1 MTVTEDVTAAPER
14 ALPPSPKKPSPPRS
28 TAGAPP
34 GGAHARLA
42 DLRDAYRGWRRKRAA
57 QGKRSKVAAGLLV
70 LLLLELG
77 AFAWALATV
86 FAAPSPGAR
95 LSLDELTALAKQG
108 RVVSA
113 TLLDAD
119 NRLVGSFRPGKPAP
133 ATGPAPV
140 GDPTASGRFHTDI
153 PSSGPLT
160 AELYRT
166 LSAGKA
172 TVKVDKQ
179 AFKQQLRLV
188 TTFLLPLL
196 VLATVFAIL
205 LSPGGRGAAIGGIVD
220 FSTVRGG
227 RVKEGAATSV
237 GFGSAGGVDEAVVE
251 LQEVV
256 DYLRDP
262 TKYEAMGA
270 APPKGLL
277 LFGPPGC
284 GKTLLAK
291 AVAGEAGV
299 PFFSVAGAE
308 FVEALV
314 GVGAARVRDLFAR
327 VRAAAPAIVFID
339 ELDAAGRKRGSGG
352 GSGGSDER
360 EQTLNQLLVEMDGF
374 DASKGIVV
382 IGATN
387 RPDILDPALRRPG
400 RFDRHITIERPDPEG
415 RLKILEIHA
424 AGKPLADDVDLQRI
438 AERTPGFTG
447 ADLAN
452 VVNEAALLTI
462 RDGRPQLTGGDL
474 REAIRR
480 VLEGPKRKGH
490 LLTESE
496 KDRAAHHEAGHVV
509 VSLALGQP
517 QPLQRVSILGGGRA
531 IATTELK
538 PDDEEQVLDE
548 AQLRNRLTVRLAGPV
563 AEQLVYGGISTGVER
578 DLEEATATARD
589 MVARYGMARG
599 LEFVRLLGADSS
611 AYLGDE
617 TPWGDI
623 AEATRSA
630 ADEAIRALLR
640 EAAESAREVLE
651 KHRPALDL
659 VASVLL
665 EHETLEG
672 VSLLAVLERAGEVM
686 KDRPSDT
693 PRPRTRR
700 TVP

>member
-1 MTVTEDVTAAPER
+1 MSAQPS
-14 ALPPSPKKPSPPRS
+14 ALPSRMAS
-28 TAGAPP
+28 
-34 GGAHARLA
+34 
-42 DLRDAYRGWRRKRAA
+42 AYKGWRRRRSA
-57 QGKRSKVAAGLLV
+57 QGKRNKAAIGMLALLV
-70 LLLLELG
+70 LELLT
-77 AFAWALATV
+77 FAWAVSTV
-86 FAAPSPGAR
+86 FSAAEPGLR
-95 LSLDELTALAKQG
+95 TSLDELTALSKQG
-108 RVVSA
+108 RVTTA

-119 NRLVGSFRPGKPAP
+119 DRVVGRYTVPAKGK
-133 ATGPAPV
+133 TRSV
-140 GDPTASGRFHTDI
+140 EFHTDI

-160 AELYRT
+160 ADLYRT
-166 LSAGKA
+166 LSAGNA
-172 TVKVDKQ
+172 TVQVDKQ
-179 AFKQQLRLV
+179 VGKQQLRLV

-196 VLATVFAIL
+196 ILATVFAVL
-205 LSPGGRGAAIGGIVD
+205 LAPSGGKGSTIGGIVD
-220 FSTVRGG
+220 FSTVRDG
-227 RVKEGAATSV
+227 RVKKGSGSPM
-237 GFGSAGGVDEAVVE
+237 GFQSAGGVDEAVIE

-327 VRAAAPAIVFID
+327 VRAAAPAIIFID
-339 ELDAAGRKRGSGG
+339 ELDAAGRKRGAGG
-352 GSGGSDER
+352 GGGGSDER

-400 RFDRHITIERPDPEG
+400 RFDRHITIERPDPQG
-415 RLKILEIHA
+415 RLRILEIHA
-424 AGKPLADDVDLQRI
+424 LGKPLGPDVDLQRI

-462 RDGRPQLTGGDL
+462 RDARPVLTLGDFQ
-474 REAIRR
+474 EAIRR
-480 VLEGPKRKGH
+480 VLEGPKRRGH
-490 LLTESE
+490 LLSDAE
-496 KDRAAHHEAGHVV
+496 KARAAHHEAGHVV

-517 QPLQRVSILGGGRA
+517 QALQRVSILGGGKA

-538 PDDEEQVLDE
+538 ADDEEQVLTE
-548 AQLRNRLTVRLAGPV
+548 GQLKGRLTVRMAGAAAERV
-563 AEQLVYGGISTGVER
+563 AFGDISTGVEA
-578 DLEEATATARD
+578 DLEEATSLARD
-589 MVARYGMARG
+589 MVARYGMAKG
-599 LEFVRLLGADSS
+599 LEHMRLLGSDSS
-611 AYLGDE
+611 AYLGAE

-623 AEATRSA
+623 AEETKAA
-630 ADEAIRALLR
+630 ADSAIRDVLDESSRAATLL
-640 EAAESAREVLE
+640 LE
-651 KHRPALDL
+651 RHRTALDL
-659 VASVLL
+659 VAAELR

-672 VSLLAVLERAGEVM
+672 VALLTVLDQATRAMATTRG
-686 KDRPSDT
+686 
-693 PRPRTRR
+693 RR
-700 TVP
+700 TARATT